1 MFLKC
6 FLFLWL
12 NLLIK
17 YEPQLPSALSIS
29 IVAKEVSVSLHYI
42 ALNLLVVT
50 VSDKNVH
57 WDIGV
62 LDNPCFSEVTQIP
75 SA

>member
-12 NLLIK
+12 NLLVK
-17 YEPQLPSALSIS
+17 YESQLPSALPVS
-29 IVAKEVSVSLHYI
+29 IVAKEASVSLHYI
-42 ALNLLVVT
+42 ALNLLLGT
-50 VSDKNVH
+50 VSDKKVH

-62 LDNPCFSEVTQIP
+62 LDNPNFSRVTQIP